1 MAPPTRSRPFR
12 TPTPE
17 PLNGK
22 EADTPRKSAYFVA
35 LARDGGKKAYS
46 TIAKECNI
54 APSTAR
60 DWRHQYENMGAVA
73 KRHLRPRS
81 KILGRKSKV
90 TKSMCKMLVSP
101 SRNPVRKQPLEA
113 QIAFHKLPVKPRQLG
128 RKLREHTKK
137 AARYLCA
144 FIQKEISEKNRAD
157 RTIYG
162 ETHLYDPVFG
172 FWDHVVFTDEAYVDP
187 TSKAQGRVL
196 REQGT
201 RDRLENIEERPPLKG
216 VCFHIAAWISWWG
229 KAEKL
234 RFYNDEQDKIEKPP
248 IPPKPCRRPTTE
260 TEEDYRRRIAEWE
273 VSKPYA
279 REVKVQGNAMT
290 QKYYVE
296 NLLPIYRKDAGN
308 R

>member
-1 MAPPTRSRPFR
+1 MAPLTRSRPFR

-35 LARDGGKKAYS
+35 LACDGGKKAYS

-54 APSTAR
+54 VPSTAR
-60 DWRHQYENMGAVA
+60 DWRYQYENMGTVA
-73 KRHLRPRS
+73 KRYLRPRS

-128 RKLREHTKK
+128 RKL
-137 AARYLCA
+137 YLCA

-157 RTIYG
+157 RTTYS

-172 FWDHVVFTDEAYVDP
+172 FWDYVVFTDKAYVDP

-201 RDRLENIEERPPLKG
+201 CDRPENIEERPLLKG

-234 RFYNDEQDKIEKPP
+234 RFYNNEQDKIEKPP
-248 IPPKPCRRPTTE
+248 IPPKPRRYPTTE
-260 TEEDYRRRIAEWE
+260 IEEDYRRRIAEWE
-273 VSKPYA
+273 ASKPYT

-290 QKYYVE
+290 QKYY
-296 NLLPIYRKDAGN
+296 YRKDTGN